1 MMWVLGTK
9 LCPPEE
15 QQVLLTVEPSLQPI
29 TKQFENN
36 SIKTHLTYL
45 ELHIGMSII

>member
-9 LCPPEE
+9 LCPLEE

-36 SIKTHLTYL
+36 FIKTHLTYL
-45 ELHIGMSII
+45 ELHI